1 MEATL
6 LTLGV
11 LLILVGLLGQ
21 VKAQEIEVG
30 TKNPIARTILG
41 MVGVVFVTIALRPL
55 LGGLGL
61 PLPPMALPTPITTAQ
76 SPVPAANETPV
87 RPPSLEEWSLSPAE
101 VAAGGSV
108 NLRWRVV
115 GADSVK
121 LQPFGSVEDS
131 GELQDIPGNTKSYT
145 LIASNPGGV
154 VEKSLE
160 VVVTTPVPGAPV
172 ASLQVAPSQVV
183 HGAVTEV
190 QLSWQTSA
198 ADTVTIEPGL
208 GPVGLQGERNVP
220 VPSQNT
226 TYTLV
231 ARGPG
236 GDTTASAQL
245 TVEEARCRVASQE
258 LNLRSGPG
266 TDYEPLQQM
275 TQGTDLEPLAYYAGG
290 SPEPGWIEVRV
301 QGSNARG
308 WVRARDEYAT
318 CNLDRILLPA
328 PGSIPPLPPPAISS
342 FRFNPGTIEA
352 GSCTQLEWG
361 AVSHAN
367 QVSID
372 HGIGQVGA
380 SGSHKVCPDETTTYT
395 LTAAGPGGTTTGS
408 ATCTV
413 KAPAVA
419 ECYGVRSDLPDPI
432 LMLTGTEADSPAG
445 YTRYKLSIVN
455 RSEFSDKLFEI
466 APDLP
471 ACGKNTNASRT
482 WIDIVDATTDNK
494 IYGFCALSSSSSLD
508 QLSFAVKDGNDPPD
522 SVYVKLI
529 DRRCNTTYT
538 SNAVAIR
545 RP

>member
-41 MVGVVFVTIALRPL
+41 LVGVVFVVISLRPL
-55 LGGLGL
+55 LAGLGL
-61 PLPPMALPTPITTAQ
+61 PLPPMALPTPADTVQAPT
-76 SPVPAANETPV
+76 PATNTTPV
-87 RPPSLEEWSLSPAE
+87 QPPSLEEWSLSPAE
-101 VAAGGSV
+101 VTAGGTV

-121 LQPFGSVEDS
+121 LQPFGNVEDS
-131 GELQDIPGNTKSYT
+131 GELEDIPRNTKRYT

-154 VEKSLE
+154 VEESLE
-160 VVVTTPVPGAPV
+160 VVVTTPVPGAPA
-172 ASLQVAPSQVV
+172 ASLQVAPNKTVRGV
-183 HGAVTEV
+183 AAEV
-190 QLSWQTSA
+190 LLSWQTSG

-208 GPVGLQGERNVP
+208 GPVGLQGERNLP

-226 TYTLV
+226 VYTLV

-236 GDTTASAQL
+236 GETTASTQL
-245 TVEEARCRVASQE
+245 TVEEARCRVVSQK

-275 TQGTDLEPLAYYAGG
+275 PQGTNLEPLGYYAGG
-290 SPEPGWIEVRV
+290 SPEPGWIEVSV
-301 QGSNARG
+301 QGSNTHG

-318 CNLDRILLPA
+318 CNMDRTLLPA
-328 PGSIPPLPPPAISS
+328 PGSIPPLPAPAISS

-352 GSCTQLEWG
+352 GNCTQLEWG
-361 AVSHAN
+361 AVSHAT

-372 HGIGQVGA
+372 HGIGQVDA
-380 SGSHKVCPDETTTYT
+380 PGSQKVCPDETTTYT
-395 LTAAGPGGTTTGS
+395 LTAAGPGGSVTGS

-413 KAPAVA
+413 NVPAVA
-419 ECYGVRSDLPDPI
+419 ECYGVRSDLPDPV
-432 LMLTGTEADSPAG
+432 LKLTGTETDSSAG
-445 YTRYKLSIVN
+445 FTRYRLSVTN
-455 RSEFSDKLFEI
+455 RSEFPDKLFEA

-482 WIDIVDATTDNK
+482 WVDILDGATHKK
-494 IYGFCALSSSSSLD
+494 IYGFCAFSASDNLD
-508 QLSFAVKDGNDPPD
+508 LLWFAVKQGDKPPD
-522 SVYVKLI
+522 SVLVELT

-538 SNAVAIR
+538 SNAVAIQ